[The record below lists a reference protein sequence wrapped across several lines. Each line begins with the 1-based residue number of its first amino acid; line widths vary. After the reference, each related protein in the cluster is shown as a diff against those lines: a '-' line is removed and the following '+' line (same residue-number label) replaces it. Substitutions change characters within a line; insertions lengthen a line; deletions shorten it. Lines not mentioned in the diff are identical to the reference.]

1 MKYLH
6 YIALSLS
13 MVLWTSSLNAQ
24 EEDDGSWWREQ
35 MKDLVYSPRY
45 FGPSAFPMPEL
56 RSGKVSTRYE
66 IEARG
71 EYHYYTGDVTTD
83 LYLRTL
89 LPFVRGRAG
98 LEVSFIV
105 LEKYKLTEATRVE
118 RHASL
123 TECPSNERY
132 NGDVVISAFYQVLE
146 SEKWFDAMIS
156 LNLKTASGG
165 RLVDARFTDAAT
177 YWMDATVGKDLAKS
191 YDGAY
196 SLRMQAMAGFYCW
209 MTNDI
214 VHRQNDAILYG
225 VGFTGILDKVTLS
238 SNLSGFNGYDHNG
251 DNPLQLRNSAQFDFK
266 NNIISFRYAHGMKDC
281 LYDTYSL
288 GYIRCF

>member
-1 MKYLH
+1 
-6 YIALSLS
+6 

-56 RSGKVSTRYE
+56 RSGKVSTHYE

-83 LYLRTL
+83 LYLRAL

-132 NGDVVISAFYQVLE
+132 NGDVVINAFYQVLE

-251 DNPLQLRNSAQFDFK
+251 DNPLQLRNSAQFEFK